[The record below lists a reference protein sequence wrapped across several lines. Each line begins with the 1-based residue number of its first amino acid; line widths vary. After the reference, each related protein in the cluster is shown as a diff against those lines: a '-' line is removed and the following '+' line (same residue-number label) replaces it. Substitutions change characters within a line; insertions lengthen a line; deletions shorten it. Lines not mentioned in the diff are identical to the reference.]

1 MRARALSQRLEL
13 AFRRSQLGA
22 LAPAVVYRARDRR
35 SGRLVALTDNYIKV
49 QLDGPDALLGRAVR
63 LRLTA
68 LDGERTL
75 GELAD

>member
-1 MRARALSQRLEL
+1 
-13 AFRRSQLGA
+13 
-22 LAPAVVYRARDRR
+22 VVYRARDRH